1 MTEAYALCVML
12 YCYLMLI
19 CPQPS
24 LTAKRRRKAVS
35 FDLMES
41 VMLNVNRLPNST
53 RLQIAAAIAEEVYAL
68 DLDDEA
74 LIHELRRYGF
84 SQAYAEAMTFRFM
97 TPAFEIA
104 DPRRERKT
112 KMPAPTSHP
121 EWVFVDNV
129 LMKITA

>member
-1 MTEAYALCVML
+1 
-12 YCYLMLI
+12 
-19 CPQPS
+19 
-24 LTAKRRRKAVS
+24 
-35 FDLMES
+35 
-41 VMLNVNRLPNST
+41 MLNVNRLPNST
-53 RLQIAAAIAEEVYAL
+53 RLEIAAAIADEVYGLEL
-68 DLDDEA
+68 DEEA

-84 SQAYAEAMTFRFM
+84 TQAWAETATYRFM
-97 TPAFEIA
+97 TTAFEIA

>member
-1 MTEAYALCVML
+1 
-12 YCYLMLI
+12 
-19 CPQPS
+19 
-24 LTAKRRRKAVS
+24 
-35 FDLMES
+35 
-41 VMLNVNRLPNST
+41 MLNVNRLPNST
-53 RLQIAAAIAEEVYAL
+53 RLEIAAAIADEVYGLEL
-68 DLDDEA
+68 DEEA

-84 SQAYAEAMTFRFM
+84 TQAWAEAATYRFM
-97 TPAFEIA
+97 TA